1 MIVYEQVYM
10 FSYYLSIWLAREEG
24 HIMFSVTDS
33 FPAVLYKIQTQSLQQ
48 PVLWMRKLRHREVK
62 EGARVTQLVNCE
74 SVSCSVMSDSLRPH
88 GL

>member
-62 EGARVTQLVNCE
+62 EGAQCHT
-74 SVSCSVMSDSLRPH
+74 VSKL
-88 GL
+88 